1 MSSILSVSN
10 ISKEYDRQSV
20 KALND
25 VSFECN
31 KGEIVSVVGSS
42 GSGKSTL
49 LKLISGL
56 EIPDNGKI
64 ILKSPS

>member
-31 KGEIVSVVGSS
+31 KGEILSVVGIS
-42 GSGKSTL
+42 GIGKSTL
-49 LKLISGL
+49 LKLI
-56 EIPDNGKI
+56 
-64 ILKSPS
+64 